1 MHEVEGDDPH
11 EHPLGGG
18 GVPSFIHQHV
28 TGQHVIGAGATPKGV
43 ASIHDHG
50 EDDDEWFELSEI
62 TQQYVYSGDLI
73 ELTTV
78 GIDVGSSTS
87 HLIFSKLTLRRL
99 GQHLSSRYV
108 VVSREVLHA
117 SPILLTPYTS
127 DYTIDA
133 DTLGAFVRQSYAEAG
148 LTPGEVDTGAIIL
161 TGEAVKRT
169 NARAI
174 ADLFA
179 AEAGKFVCASAGHN
193 LET

>member
-1 MHEVEGDDPH
+1 MHEVEGDH
-11 EHPLGGG
+11 EHQHPLGGG

-28 TGQHVIGAGATPKGV
+28 IGAEAARQGA

-50 EDDDEWFELSEI
+50 EDDEWFELSEI
-62 TQQYVYSGDLI
+62 TEQYVYSGDLI

-117 SPILLTPYTS
+117 SPILLTPYTP

-133 DTLGAFVRQSYAEAG
+133 DKLGAFVRQSYEEAG
-148 LTPGEVDTGAIIL
+148 LTPGDVDTGAIIL

-179 AEAGKFVCASAGHN
+179 SEAGKFVC
-193 LET
+193 